1 MYPVT
6 QTQLTFESGGRAIR
20 IDCFQPAA
28 DGQCFPAVIGLHGSG
43 GGYATMAE
51 PATLLAQQ
59 GFAVYVLHYF
69 DRTATAGAADKA
81 TIFRHFP
88 LWMKTL
94 WDCLLYTSRCV

>member
-6 QTQLTFESGGRAIR
+6 QIQLTFESGGRPIR

-69 DRTATAGAADKA
+69 DRTATAEPPTKPPFFA
-81 TIFRHFP
+81 IFPFG
-88 LWMKTL
+88 
-94 WDCLLYTSRCV
+94 